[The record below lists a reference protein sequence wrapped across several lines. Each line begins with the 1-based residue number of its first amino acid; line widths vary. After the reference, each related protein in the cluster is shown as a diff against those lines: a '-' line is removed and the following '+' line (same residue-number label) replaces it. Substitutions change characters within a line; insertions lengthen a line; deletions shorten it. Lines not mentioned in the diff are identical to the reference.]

1 MSEKIT
7 VIEAEVI
14 PTPSDAATAVRY
26 ANELLELWMLHLDK
40 PLRDA
45 NPRAG
50 ARFKTLISE
59 LRHATIRTERRFNR
73 LVNEKEGK
81 S

>member
-26 ANELLELWMLHLDK
+26 AHELLELWMLHLDK

-59 LRHATIRTERRFNR
+59 LRHATIRTEHRFNR

>member
-1 MSEKIT
+1 MSTKNT

-14 PTPSDAATAVRY
+14 PTITDAAIAVRY

-45 NPRAG
+45 NPQAG
-50 ARFKTLISE
+50 ARFRTLISE
-59 LRHATIRTERRFNR
+59 LRHTTIRTERRFNR
-73 LVNEKEGK
+73 LVNQREGK
-81 S
+81 A

>member
-59 LRHATIRTERRFNR
+59 LRHATIRTELRFNR
-73 LVNEKEGK
+73 LVNEKDGK

>member
-40 PLRDA
+40 PLRM
-45 NPRAG
+45 P
-50 ARFKTLISE
+50 
-59 LRHATIRTERRFNR
+59 IREPCTVQDTDQRIETRNHKDRTP
-73 LVNEKEGK
+73 V
-81 S
+81 

>member
-1 MSEKIT
+1 MSTKNT

-14 PTPSDAATAVRY
+14 PTITDAAIAVRY

-45 NPRAG
+45 NPQEG
-50 ARFKTLISE
+50 ARFRTLISE
-59 LRHATIRTERRFNR
+59 
-73 LVNEKEGK
+73 
-81 S
+81 

>member
-1 MSEKIT
+1 MSTKNT

-14 PTPSDAATAVRY
+14 PTITDAAIAVRY

-45 NPRAG
+45 NPQAG
-50 ARFKTLISE
+50 ARFRTLISE
-59 LRHATIRTERRFNR
+59 LRHATIRTESRFNR
-73 LVNEKEGK
+73 LVNQREGK
-81 S
+81 A

>member
-1 MSEKIT
+1 MSTKNT

-14 PTPSDAATAVRY
+14 PTITDAAIAVRY

-45 NPRAG
+45 NPQAG
-50 ARFKTLISE
+50 ARFRTLISE
-59 LRHATIRTERRFNR
+59 LRHATIRTECRFNR
-73 LVNEKEGK
+73 LVNQREGK
-81 S
+81 A

>member
-1 MSEKIT
+1 MSTKIT

-14 PTPSDAATAVRY
+14 PTVTDAAIAVRY

-50 ARFKTLISE
+50 ARFMTLIGE

-73 LVNEKEGK
+73 LVNGKEGK
-81 S
+81 A

>member
-59 LRHATIRTERRFNR
+59 LRHATIRTELRFNR